1 MKTKNITSTIA
12 KILAERV
19 RAKLS
24 ETSMSL
30 AEKQKEKVLASKEYV
45 EFEKLREQ
53 ERQLRSKLDA
63 LKNKICEKYTTSMMK
78 VKLNTAYY
86 DRPASVNISEN
97 DKVSVESIRDSILLE
112 DHFASSPVT
121 VDEMVDN
128 MVKKFTSL

>member
-1 MKTKNITSTIA
+1 MKTKNITSTVA

-19 RAKLS
+19 RKKLS

-30 AEKQKEKVLASKEYV
+30 GEKQKEKVLASKEYA

-63 LKNKICEKYTTSMMK
+63 LKNKICEKNSTSMMK
-78 VKLNTAYY
+78 VKLNTVYC